1 MSKLL
6 LWTIVFISAN
16 MKEFYFTVERNFE
29 KLVSLA
35 TRVLGNSITFILA
48 LVLVMY
54 WWVTTLF
61 SSSNMHQNIGDF
73 IFGTTFL
80 SLFIIQKSFNRY
92 SALIHLKVNELI
104 SSHET
109 ANNSVMDTNQKTE
122 KEIMDLTKEYID
134 SEQAIKDEI
143 DEENK
148 DDLGN
153 KMTDANTD
161 NQI

>member
-1 MSKLL
+1 
-6 LWTIVFISAN
+6 

-61 SSSNMHQNIGDF
+61 SSSDMHQNIGDF
-73 IFGTTFL
+73 IFGITFL

-104 SSHET
+104 SSHEN
-109 ANNSVMDTNQKTE
+109 ANNAVMDTNQKTE
-122 KEIMDLTKEYID
+122 KEIMDLSKEYI
-134 SEQAIKDEI
+134 ETEEAIEEEI
-143 DEENK
+143 DEAKKE
-148 DDLGN
+148 DLKA
-153 KMTDANTD
+153 KMKEANTD